1 MNLRLSTVFLGLGVA
16 TLLAAGCQHHSR
28 TPSSSPAMQSKA
40 SSAKALSTSAPQAM
54 NKTATA
60 RTTVLRPATKFVRV
74 NKLADGL
81 IIQDIKIGT
90 GARPRPGKQVVV
102 NYTGWLPNGKIFD
115 ATRLHG
121 NQPFMFVYDRGQVI
135 PGWDKGLAGMRV
147 GGIRQLVIPPKLAY
161 GAQGVPP
168 TIPPQATLIFRIH
181 LLAIINNTAGP
192 AGGEQER

>member
-1 MNLRLSTVFLGLGVA
+1 MNLRLSIGFLGLGVA
-16 TLLAAGCQHHSR
+16 ALLAAGCRHHPH
-28 TPSSSPAMQSKA
+28 PSPSSPAMRQNA
-40 SSAKALSTSAPQAM
+40 SAATSLPTSAPRTMSKA
-54 NKTATA
+54 ATTRPA
-60 RTTVLRPATKFVRV
+60 VLRPATKFVRV
-74 NKLADGL
+74 KKLADGL

-90 GARPRPGKQVVV
+90 GAKPQPGKQVVV

-168 TIPPQATLIFRIH
+168 TIPPKATLIFRIH

-192 AGGEQER
+192 AGGE